1 MIVGPSGAAVYSAVV
16 PFPSPPWSLRA
27 DAWASVFALGRPPCG
42 RLDRPAGAYVAAVV
56 DYRAGG
62 VLQYHELL
70 VARILR
76 DGAVP
81 RIRIVDIWVDSPES
95 LAGGRSLWAIPKELA
110 HLPLEERRVGPVG
123 RASFR
128 ALGLDR
134 PGGGPEVARG
144 LFTTPRAAPARLP
157 FRASTSQVREDGST
171 VVAPL
176 SGSGR
181 VVPCHARWAFDP
193 AGPLGYLSGR
203 RPVASAYLRDVRLRF
218 G

>member
-1 MIVGPSGAAVYSAVV
+1 V

-27 DAWASVFALGRPPCG
+27 DAWASVFALARPPSGRP
-42 RLDRPAGAYVAAVV
+42 DRPAGAYVAAFV
-56 DYRAGG
+56 DYREGG

-70 VARILR
+70 VARLLR
-76 DGAVP
+76 DGPVP

-110 HLPLEERRVGPVG
+110 HLALEERRVGPVR

-128 ALGLDR
+128 TGLDR
-134 PGGGPEVARG
+134 FDHRNMAINRTGDRLAVARG
-144 LFTTPRAAPARLP
+144 EFTTTPRAALVRLP

-171 VVAPL
+171 VVTSM

-181 VVPCHARWAFDP
+181 AVPCHARWTFDP
-193 AGPLGYLSGR
+193 DGPLGYLSGR
-203 RPVASAYLRDVRLRF
+203 RPLVSASLRDVRLRF